1 LLCISFERKF
11 RLLIKQALVT
21 AVHQREFMDI
31 RLSVAGIIFLG
42 APFQGSSAA
51 VYGMWLAQVAGLDS
65 TLLESLK
72 KDSPS
77 LQALSRDFWGSYS
90 DYDIVCF
97 YENRETDYG
106 PLKRRVCLRFSEV
119 VYLIC

>member
-1 LLCISFERKF
+1 MEALSFNRFFTSFERKY
-11 RLLIKQALVT
+11 RLLIQQALVT
-21 AVHQREFMDI
+21 AVHQREFTDI

-42 APFQGSSAA
+42 APFQGSNAA
-51 VYGMWLAQVAGLDS
+51 AYGMWLAQVAGLDS
-65 TLLESLK
+65 TLLELLK

-97 YENRETDYG
+97 YEKREADYG
-106 PLKRRVCLRFSEV
+106 PWKTRVCT
-119 VYLIC
+119 